1 MVIFSCCDTLLTK
14 ILLIEINILFWY
26 KKNCVMAY

>member
-14 ILLIEINILFWY
+14 ILLIQINILFWY
-26 KKNCVMAY
+26 KNNYVMPY